1 MGDEMRQNR
10 LSPGV
15 GIPLHEAWLFKN
27 PDALA
32 SVRRGLNQA
41 KQRKVHSLGSFAKY
55 ADDEIE

>member
-1 MGDEMRQNR
+1 MRQNR